1 MRSALGAEAR
11 SPTAFDQDAPTAGGL
26 GRWIL
31 ERPWLLCTV
40 PVAFLVVM
48 AWQHRWVGDDAFVN
62 FRVVKQLEAGNGP
75 VFNVGQRVEAT
86 TSPLWLMMLFAADVI
101 APLRLEWIS
110 VLLGM
115 SLAASGLVLA
125 QRGAWL
131 ALAHTDRRRL
141 IVPFGALIVAA
152 LPPMWDFST
161 SGLETG
167 LCFAWLG
174 ACFWALAGRYDR
186 HRSDPTAARTRPPIW
201 LCILIGLGPLV
212 RPDFAVYSAAFIVA
226 MLVIDPGENRADRA
240 RALIAV
246 FAVPVA
252 SELFRM
258 GYYATLVP
266 NTALTKESGRANWH
280 QGWEYLQNYD
290 HPYRLWFPL
299 LVVATVIGVETNF
312 ALRAKDR
319 RWVALAGAPVIGALA
334 HAFWVVRV
342 GGDFMHARF
351 LLPAT
356 FAALLPVSVIPM
368 RGWRWIPTVPIVAWA
383 IICALSFRV
392 AFRPQNTID
401 DERRYWQTQT
411 NHKHPIVVDD
421 FRQTAGF
428 ERGTT
433 ARALL
438 ASGARVALAGG
449 KTVPLAPEVHAPV
462 VIQVGTVG
470 VSGYRAPIQVE
481 VLDELGLADPLAA
494 RLRIVQRGRPG
505 HEKVLCPAWVFARV
519 TNSDAPDVAAARRV
533 LDSGGL
539 HELLVATTGPLGFT
553 DVFRNIVEA
562 PHLTNL
568 RFSGNR
574 TIDQGAFFCR

>member
-1 MRSALGAEAR
+1 M
-11 SPTAFDQDAPTAGGL
+11 
-26 GRWIL
+26 L
-31 ERPWLLCTV
+31 ERPWLLCIV
-40 PVAFLVVM
+40 PVALLVVM
-48 AWQHRWVGDDAFVN
+48 AWQHRWVGDDAFVY
-62 FRVVKQLEAGNGP
+62 FRVVKQLEAGHGP

-86 TSPLWLMMLFAADVI
+86 TSPLWLMMLFVADVI

-115 SLAASGLVLA
+115 SLAASGLVFA

-131 ALAHTDRRRL
+131 ALGHTDRRRL

-174 ACFWALAGRYDR
+174 ACFWALAVRYDR
-186 HRSDPTAARTRPPIW
+186 HRSDPTAARTRPPAW

-212 RPDFAVYSAAFIVA
+212 RPDFAIYSATFIVA
-226 MLVIDPGENRADRA
+226 MLVIDPGENWADRA

-246 FAVPVA
+246 FVVPVA

-266 NTALTKESGRANWH
+266 NTALAKESGRAYWH
-280 QGWEYLQNYD
+280 QGWEYLRNYD

-299 LVVATVIGVETNF
+299 LVVATVVGVETRL

-319 RWVALAGAPVIGALA
+319 CWVALAGAPVIGGLA
-334 HAFWVVRV
+334 HALWVVRV

-356 FAALLPVSVIPM
+356 FAVLLPVSVLPM
-368 RGWRWIPTVPIVAWA
+368 RGWHWIPTVPIVAWA

-392 AFRPQNTID
+392 ALGGQNTID

-411 NHKHPIVVDD
+411 GHSYPVVMND
-421 FRQTAGF
+421 FRATAGF
-428 ERGTT
+428 KNGTRSRT
-433 ARALL
+433 LL
-438 ASGARVALAGG
+438 ASGAHVALAP
-449 KTVPLAPEVHAPV
+449 VVYPPPELAPLAPRVHAPV

-470 VSGYRAPIQVE
+470 VSGYRAPLDVE
-481 VLDELGLADPLAA
+481 VLDALGLADPLAS
-494 RLRIVQRGRPG
+494 RLRILKRGRPG
-505 HEKVLCPAWVFARV
+505 HEKALLGLWVLARV
-519 TNSDAPDVAAARRV
+519 TNSNDTSVAAARRA
-533 LDSGGL
+533 LGCGGL
-539 HELLVATTGPLGFT
+539 HELLVATTGPLSFT
-553 DVFRNIVEA
+553 DVFRNMFEA
-562 PHLTNL
+562 PHLTSL
-568 RFSGNR
+568 RFSGEA
-574 TIDQGAFFCR
+574 TIDEAAFCK